1 MRLGFG
7 SSWLL
12 SRIIFPETG
21 FPENRNHPSN
31 SGFGDGSTTM
41 ANHVSALKR
50 ARQTITRTE
59 VNRANRSRVRSS
71 LRSLR
76 EALAKGDVKEA
87 QAQYRAT
94 VSALDKSVQKGSLHS
109 NTVSRYKS
117 RLNTRLKALAT
128 AKKAK

>member
-1 MRLGFG
+1 
-7 SSWLL
+7 
-12 SRIIFPETG
+12 
-21 FPENRNHPSN
+21 
-31 SGFGDGSTTM
+31 M

-50 ARQTITRTE
+50 ARQTVTRTE

-76 EALAKGDVKEA
+76 EALAKRDVKEA

-117 RLNTRLKALAT
+117 RLNTRLKVLAT